1 MRFGWFLFIILALT
15 SLETSTFLG
24 HLYLQAL
31 TLREGGKKAKVL
43 VLMEDSDMKT
53 KVRARFGAS
62 VAYCQQQALLERE
75 VPISACS
82 QEE

>member
-1 MRFGWFLFIILALT
+1 
-15 SLETSTFLG
+15 
-24 HLYLQAL
+24 
-31 TLREGGKKAKVL
+31 
-43 VLMEDSDMKT
+43 MKT